1 MVKNYLH
8 MALLESLKKLKD
20 DWKLITSVAKKPDK
34 DMLNY
39 SIKLTLLVIGV
50 VGILAYI
57 IQLTVTLIIK

>member
-1 MVKNYLH
+1 

-39 SIKLTLLVIGV
+39 NIKLTLLVIGV

>member
-39 SIKLTLLVIGV
+39 NIKLTLLVIGV